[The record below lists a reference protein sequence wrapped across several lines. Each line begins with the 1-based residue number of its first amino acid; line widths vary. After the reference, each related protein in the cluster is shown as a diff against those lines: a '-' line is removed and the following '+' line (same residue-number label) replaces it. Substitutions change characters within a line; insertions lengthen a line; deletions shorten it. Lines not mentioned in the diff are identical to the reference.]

1 MDFAAKNITWALNI
15 GYGAFLI
22 MFSLYGTIFLNPIGL
37 IGVALG
43 FALVYIAWMYLKPVK
58 KEGWLYALIVNI
70 ITIPT
75 AILLLPDPILMA
87 FPITFAVLIVF
98 IMILPPIRKPYT

>member
-1 MDFAAKNITWALNI
+1 MDFAAKNITWGINM

-22 MFSLYGTIFLNPIGL
+22 MFSLYGTIFLNIIGL
-37 IGVALG
+37 VGVGLG

-58 KEGWLYALIVNI
+58 KEGWLYAFIINI
-70 ITIPT
+70 LTIPT
-75 AILLLPDPILMA
+75 AFILLTDYVLLA
-87 FPITFAVLIVF
+87 FPVTFAVLIII